1 VHTGLAGKVVIVT
14 AATANIGRG
23 IALAFAAE
31 GARVVIVG
39 RDAVAGELVAK
50 LAREQG
56 AADALW
62 RPADLTV
69 EGDVAGMV
77 ADTLDAFGQID
88 VLVNNVGGNSG
99 VMPFAQTTSKQWRED
114 LEINL
119 MSMFYGTRAALPH
132 MLERGSGRIINI
144 GSTAGLIGDRLLAV
158 YSAAKGAVHAFTKV
172 LALEVGEAGITVNA
186 IAPYDTRSEDPHSDM
201 SSGSRIH
208 PETGVFALARAADP
222 AAIESIKRRT
232 VLVRQQAR
240 PHEIGAAA
248 VYLASDQAAFITG
261 HVLQVDG
268 GLELASGPA
277 PSGRSGT
284 DPS

>member
-1 VHTGLAGKVVIVT
+1 MQTGLAGKVVIVT

-88 VLVNNVGGNSG
+88 VLS
-99 VMPFAQTTSKQWRED
+99 TTSA
-114 LEINL
+114 
-119 MSMFYGTRAALPH
+119 GT
-132 MLERGSGRIINI
+132 
-144 GSTAGLIGDRLLAV
+144 
-158 YSAAKGAVHAFTKV
+158 
-172 LALEVGEAGITVNA
+172 
-186 IAPYDTRSEDPHSDM
+186 
-201 SSGSRIH
+201 
-208 PETGVFALARAADP
+208 
-222 AAIESIKRRT
+222 
-232 VLVRQQAR
+232 
-240 PHEIGAAA
+240 
-248 VYLASDQAAFITG
+248 
-261 HVLQVDG
+261 
-268 GLELASGPA
+268 
-277 PSGRSGT
+277 
-284 DPS
+284 